1 MSLQFVGGYYLPKQ
15 DCGSCN
21 RIFAEIKIH
30 SSQYPHTALRAVP
43 VSVPKHYVLSRHVRA
58 CTQHGTVSLLDSPVS
73 AASCRCVHSVALLS
87 SCRYV
92 TSS

>member
-1 MSLQFVGGYYLPKQ
+1 MSLQLVGCYYLPKQ

-21 RIFAEIKIH
+21 IVFAEIKIH

-43 VSVPKHYVLSRHVRA
+43 VTVPEHYVLPHHVRV

-73 AASCRCVHSVALLS
+73 APSCGCFHSVVFLS

-92 TSS
+92 ASY